1 MKFKRIL
8 LSINLLLIVFVTVI
22 VGHASVQKNDNL
34 KQEAR
39 TVSYD
44 EKAIDE
50 ETLFDGFDTH
60 KVEREED
67 NLKVIAEKKFD
78 KSFFEELDFVDL
90 SDNQEKVS
98 VNYEAKFID
107 EESTMYL
114 SVIINDDNGENNIIE
129 ILPGLVT
136 FNKLGDADVMF
147 MDEEGEIW
155 LSDLQN
161 SDVINN
167 TGFWNFIRK
176 VINYA
181 IEINPIREVVN
192 KIAAICAPFI
202 RIGTTTLYLRGYGS
216 FAAWIGAQVLNMKQE
231 YKVTKYNNGTEVS
244 VPTGIYHANFN
255 CWQKNVGYDDLYD
268 EVFDNGTQVL
278 GRKRMERHKYEIDID
293 PNANNGTDYI
303 LWAWKGDYY
312 NLGAGCELG
321 IYKKIYTSNFGLRWA
336 IDTSKSFSCNLNL
349 KYNNKEIINWNN
361 DGNKHWWFT
370 GFNSNYQYPVL
381 WDVNDLKA
389 TFTVT
394 FNSFNTQSEND
405 AFFNDFYSKYTNY
418 KYDNNEDWKYWNASK
433 SSYVYYNGMK
443 CYKATL
449 SF

>member
-1 MKFKRIL
+1 MKFKKIL
-8 LSINLLLIVFVTVI
+8 LSVNLLVIVFVTIV
-22 VGHASVQKNDNL
+22 VGHASVPKDDSL
-34 KQEAR
+34 KQEVR

-67 NLKVIAEKKFD
+67 SLRVIAEKKFD

-90 SDNQEKVS
+90 SDNQEKVAVS
-98 VNYEAKFID
+98 YEAKFVE

-136 FNKLGDADVMF
+136 FNKLGEADVMF

-155 LSDLQN
+155 LSDLEN

-176 VINYA
+176 VINHA

-216 FAAWIGAQVLNMKQE
+216 FAA
-231 YKVTKYNNGTEVS
+231 
-244 VPTGIYHANFN
+244 
-255 CWQKNVGYDDLYD
+255 
-268 EVFDNGTQVL
+268 
-278 GRKRMERHKYEIDID
+278 
-293 PNANNGTDYI
+293 
-303 LWAWKGDYY
+303 
-312 NLGAGCELG
+312 
-321 IYKKIYTSNFGLRWA
+321 
-336 IDTSKSFSCNLNL
+336 
-349 KYNNKEIINWNN
+349 
-361 DGNKHWWFT
+361 
-370 GFNSNYQYPVL
+370 
-381 WDVNDLKA
+381 
-389 TFTVT
+389 
-394 FNSFNTQSEND
+394 
-405 AFFNDFYSKYTNY
+405 
-418 KYDNNEDWKYWNASK
+418 
-433 SSYVYYNGMK
+433 
-443 CYKATL
+443 
-449 SF
+449 